1 MTILKCNYCDRQ
13 YKNSMPFTR
22 HIAVCKFIQYSSKE
36 RTLTTEYM
44 DKNPSI
50 EDVYKLVVNLCV
62 ENSKLKQ
69 RIEILER
76 NHYISKKKTID
87 DYLCMIPKDMI
98 YYSQWIH
105 QLVVDDEN
113 LKVLF
118 SSNIIECIKSMLET
132 SFLITNTEK
141 IPLRAFTQR
150 PNTIY
155 IFENDIWKPI
165 QHCEFSNFISIL
177 SHRILKKYLEWKKS
191 NQEIIDSNDQLQELN
206 IQYMQKANGGGKSVE
221 QRSNEI
227 KKWIF
232 LKIQKSLKNIEE
244 SS

>member
-1 MTILKCNYCDRQ
+1 
-13 YKNSMPFTR
+13 MPFTR

-50 EDVYKLVVNLCV
+50 EDVYKLVVNLCI
-62 ENSKLKQ
+62 ENNKLKQ
-69 RIEILER
+69 RIETLEH

-87 DYLCMIPKDMI
+87 DYLSMIPKDIM
-98 YYSQWIH
+98 YYSQWINE
-105 QLVVDDEN
+105 LVVDDEN

-118 SSNIIECIKSMLET
+118 SSNIIECIKSVLET
-132 SFLITNTEK
+132 SFLIINIEK
-141 IPLRAFTQR
+141 APLRAFTQR

-155 IFENDIWKPI
+155 IFENDLWKPI
-165 QHCEFSNFISIL
+165 QHAEFAHFISIL
-177 SHRILKKYLEWKKS
+177 SHRILKKYLEWKKL

-206 IQYMQKANGGGKSVE
+206 IQYMQKANGGGKSPE
-221 QRSNEI
+221 QRCSEI